1 MKGLLIKD
9 YYLLLQQKTFFFLI
23 ICMVISCGIA
33 GENSTFA
40 ISFIMFVFSLLSCN
54 TISYDEYNHGYTF
67 LFTLPVTKKLYV
79 KEKYILSILT
89 CFIGWITACL
99 MALLTMFVQNTL
111 SGFPEALSFSLFLLP
126 ALFLLQCIDIPIQL
140 KFGSEN
146 GRNIRFL
153 LTGGIILAVILLA
166 KLPVFSSITTLHL
179 SQLTVSPVLCT
190 GIIILLVLLSITIS
204 YTLSSHIMDK
214 KEF

>member
-9 YYLLLQQKTFFFLI
+9 YYLLLQQKTFYFLM

-33 GENSTFA
+33 GENTAFA

-54 TISYDEYNHGYTF
+54 TISYDEYNQGYTF
-67 LFTLPVTKKLYV
+67 LFTLPVTKQVYV
-79 KEKYILSILT
+79 KEKYVLSILT
-89 CFIGWITACL
+89 SIIGWVVGCL
-99 MALLTMFVQNTL
+99 LALVTMFIQNTL
-111 SGFPEALSFSLFLLP
+111 QSFTAVLSFSILLLP
-126 ALFLLQCIDIPIQL
+126 ALLLLQCINIPIQL

-153 LTGGIILAVILLA
+153 LTGGIILAVILLS
-166 KLPVFSSITTLHL
+166 KLPGFSTINILDFSS
-179 SQLTVSPVLCT
+179 LTAPPVLYA
-190 GIIILLVLLSITIS
+190 GIIILFVLLSLAIS
-204 YTLSSHIMDK
+204 YTISSHIMNN